1 MAKYL
6 DDSGLAY
13 LWSKLKAMLA
23 GKQATLVSGT
33 NIKTINNE
41 SVLGSGNI
49 TISGGGGTALTT
61 QEIEDAVD
69 AAFVVAGYNVTIT
82 LTNPSHPSYFERC
95 DIYEYVS
102 SDPPYSGELIGGI
115 DSPTGSGTFFV
126 PATAMGVVVE
136 FAGGAVYVGG
146 ATVSTTGGVE
156 LESQMEMVLLAVTA
170 DGTATI
176 SGVDYDF

>member
-69 AAFVVAGYNVTIT
+69 AAFYVAEYTVTVS
-82 LTNPSHPSYFERC
+82 LTNPRSTAEFNECR
-95 DIYEYVS
+95 IYTYESTTAPYHGDLIDTIMDPAGSITVS
-102 SDPPYSGELIGGI
+102 VPGSAMGIVVEPIGAAVWYSGT
-115 DSPTGSGTFFV
+115 PTC
-126 PATAMGVVVE
+126 
-136 FAGGAVYVGG
+136 
-146 ATVSTTGGVE
+146 TGGVSYVRNDSGYIIFE
-156 LESQMEMVLLAVTA
+156 VTA
-170 DGTATI
+170 DGTAVI
-176 SGVDYDF
+176 DGIDYDF